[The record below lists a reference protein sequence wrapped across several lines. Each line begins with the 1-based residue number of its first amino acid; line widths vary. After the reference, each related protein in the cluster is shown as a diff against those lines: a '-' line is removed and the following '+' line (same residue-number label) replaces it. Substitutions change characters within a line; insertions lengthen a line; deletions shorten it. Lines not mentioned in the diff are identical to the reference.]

1 MTKAG
6 NYDTFQQMKL
16 CFPLALFLILSS
28 PIINAA
34 EPPPL
39 QQNGS
44 VTQAREQSAGE
55 DLGYGMGSV
64 VASILYSPL
73 KVTYA
78 GLGLVTGG
86 LGFLLSAGQA
96 EVADQIIYPAVTGNY
111 IITRR
116 HLKGEERV
124 VFIGYP
130 PPVSS
135 PQQGNG
141 SASPIQ

>member
-1 MTKAG
+1 MRLYLKTI
-6 NYDTFQQMKL
+6 
-16 CFPLALFLILSS
+16 LILTLISFLAVPPLS
-28 PIINAA
+28 PQAA
-34 EPPPL
+34 EPSL
-39 QQNGS
+39 QEGYTNQP
-44 VTQAREQSAGE
+44 TEPSAGE

-64 VASILYSPL
+64 LASLFYSPL

-86 LGFLLSAGQA
+86 LGYLLSAGQA

-111 IITRR
+111 VITPR

-130 PPVSS
+130 PPGNA
-135 PQQGNG
+135 PQDGNV
-141 SASPIQ
+141 AAAPTQ